1 MQLCSLVSTIQRVAI
16 ISLLLSGCLAKF
28 CAESKNNVVLY
39 WGQGPNQLDLIHY
52 CQQSHVDVIILSF
65 VHLFPAQANGFLG
78 INFGNQCGRAVFPGP
93 GFHGVNEPRR
103 DALLANCPAI
113 NAQIPVC
120 QQTYGKKIIL
130 SVGGGM
136 LSYQLTGIQEADL
149 LADQLWVM
157 FGPRNETL
165 VAQGV
170 PRPLDFKD
178 QAVECIVPDANMA
191 SMISAA
197 AFDIIFIQFYNTP
210 HCSAASWAKANTSWL
225 SDTPSKDAA
234 IYITLPGSPE
244 AANLENYISPY
255 QAGNLINS
263 FYCRSKFGG
272 MAVWEATYS
281 ENNRQHGYT
290 YHAFL
295 KKHLVAVGNYPG
307 GCRVGQQCDDSLQ
320 DRLIPSRQTQA
331 VKPSPS
337 ATPVGEAPNCGPSK
351 GVCSGGECC
360 SQYNYCGLTEAHCG
374 SGCQGL
380 FGHCGTQPA
389 AISPPA
395 NAQGLPISS
404 DGSCGA
410 GKATCRG
417 YGEHQCCSQY
427 GYCGST
433 TEYCGQGCQAA
444 FGLCE

>member
-178 QAVECIVPDANMA
+178 QAVEVDGFDMDIEHPSEDNSVGYNRLATRLRSYFPMATKRYFLTASPQCIVPDANMA

-210 HCSAASWAKANTSWL
+210 HCSAASWAKANV
-225 SDTPSKDAA
+225 
-234 IYITLPGSPE
+234 
-244 AANLENYISPY
+244 
-255 QAGNLINS
+255 NLIP
-263 FYCRSKFGG
+263 G
-272 MAVWEATYS
+272 MPSNMAGFT
-281 ENNRQHGYT
+281 
-290 YHAFL
+290 F
-295 KKHLVAVGNYPG
+295 
-307 GCRVGQQCDDSLQ
+307 DD
-320 DRLIPSRQTQA
+320 
-331 VKPSPS
+331 
-337 ATPVGEAPNCGPSK
+337 
-351 GVCSGGECC
+351 
-360 SQYNYCGLTEAHCG
+360 
-374 SGCQGL
+374 
-380 FGHCGTQPA
+380 
-389 AISPPA
+389 
-395 NAQGLPISS
+395 
-404 DGSCGA
+404 
-410 GKATCRG
+410 
-417 YGEHQCCSQY
+417 
-427 GYCGST
+427 
-433 TEYCGQGCQAA
+433 
-444 FGLCE
+444 

>member
-1 MQLCSLVSTIQRVAI
+1 MQLCSLLSTIQRVAI

-39 WGQGPNQLDLIHY
+39 WGQGPNQLDLLHY

-103 DALLANCPAI
+103 DALQANCPAI

-178 QAVECIVPDANMA
+178 QAVEVDGKGA
-191 SMISAA
+191 
-197 AFDIIFIQFYNTP
+197 T
-210 HCSAASWAKANTSWL
+210 
-225 SDTPSKDAA
+225 

-255 QAGNLINS
+255 EASNLINS

-281 ENNRQHGYT
+281 ENNRQRGYT

-295 KKHLVAVGNYPG
+295 KKHLVAIGNYPG
-307 GCRVGQQCDDSLQ
+307 GCKL
-320 DRLIPSRQTQA
+320 
-331 VKPSPS
+331 
-337 ATPVGEAPNCGPSK
+337 
-351 GVCSGGECC
+351 
-360 SQYNYCGLTEAHCG
+360 
-374 SGCQGL
+374 
-380 FGHCGTQPA
+380 
-389 AISPPA
+389 
-395 NAQGLPISS
+395 
-404 DGSCGA
+404 
-410 GKATCRG
+410 
-417 YGEHQCCSQY
+417 
-427 GYCGST
+427 
-433 TEYCGQGCQAA
+433 
-444 FGLCE
+444 

>member
-1 MQLCSLVSTIQRVAI
+1 
-16 ISLLLSGCLAKF
+16 
-28 CAESKNNVVLY
+28 
-39 WGQGPNQLDLIHY
+39 
-52 CQQSHVDVIILSF
+52 
-65 VHLFPAQANGFLG
+65 
-78 INFGNQCGRAVFPGP
+78 
-93 GFHGVNEPRR
+93 
-103 DALLANCPAI
+103 
-113 NAQIPVC
+113 
-120 QQTYGKKIIL
+120 
-130 SVGGGM
+130 
-136 LSYQLTGIQEADL
+136 
-149 LADQLWVM
+149 
-157 FGPRNETL
+157 
-165 VAQGV
+165 
-170 PRPLDFKD
+170 
-178 QAVECIVPDANMA
+178 MA

-197 AFDIIFIQFYNTP
+197 AFDMILIQFYNTP

-295 KKHLVAVGNYPG
+295 KKHLVAIGNYPGGCKTRAVDPSPSATPVGEAPNCGPSKGVCSGGECCSQYNYCGRTEAHCGSGCQGLFGHCGTQPAAKHLVAVGNYPG
-307 GCRVGQQCDDSLQ
+307 GCR
-320 DRLIPSRQTQA
+320 TQA

-444 FGLCE
+444 FGICE

>member
-1 MQLCSLVSTIQRVAI
+1 MQLCSLLSTFQCVAI

-39 WGQGPNQLDLIHY
+39 W
-52 CQQSHVDVIILSF
+52 SHVDVIILSF

-149 LADQLWVM
+149 LADQLWAM

-178 QAVECIVPDANMA
+178 QPVEVDGFDMDIEHPSEDNSVGYNRLATRLRSYFSMATKQYFLTASPQCIVPDANMA

-197 AFDIIFIQFYNTP
+197 AFDMILIQFYNTP
-210 HCSAASWAKANTSWL
+210 HCSAASWAKAN
-225 SDTPSKDAA
+225 DAA

-272 MAVWEATYS
+272 MASGKPLTRRTTA
-281 ENNRQHGYT
+281 N
-290 YHAFL
+290 
-295 KKHLVAVGNYPG
+295 AVTHITL
-307 GCRVGQQCDDSLQ
+307 S
-320 DRLIPSRQTQA
+320 SRSTW
-331 VKPSPS
+331 SPS
-337 ATPVGEAPNCGPSK
+337 ETTL
-351 GVCSGGECC
+351 GVVRLE
-360 SQYNYCGLTEAHCG
+360 L
-374 SGCQGL
+374 
-380 FGHCGTQPA
+380 
-389 AISPPA
+389 
-395 NAQGLPISS
+395 
-404 DGSCGA
+404 
-410 GKATCRG
+410 
-417 YGEHQCCSQY
+417 
-427 GYCGST
+427 
-433 TEYCGQGCQAA
+433 
-444 FGLCE
+444 